1 MVSLSVV
8 GMMFTAVVTSPIWL
22 FLAFIN
28 IPLIGLLAY
37 LLLRTN
43 VCNLY

>member
-1 MVSLSVV
+1 M
-8 GMMFTAVVTSPIWL
+8 GMMLAAVVTSPIWL

-37 LLLRTN
+37 LFLRTN
-43 VCNLY
+43 VNTTND

>member
-1 MVSLSVV
+1 MVSLGVM
-8 GMMFTAVVTSPIWL
+8 GMMVTAVVTSPIWL
-22 FLAFIN
+22 FLAVIN

-43 VCNLY
+43 VWFPE